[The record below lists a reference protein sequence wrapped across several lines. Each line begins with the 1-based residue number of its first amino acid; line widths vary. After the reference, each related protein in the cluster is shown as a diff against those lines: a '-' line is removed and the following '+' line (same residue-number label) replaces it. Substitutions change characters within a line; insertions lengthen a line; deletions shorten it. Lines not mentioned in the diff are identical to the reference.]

1 MIEYLWIVILG
12 FIVAFFLAFGVG
24 ANDVANSFGTSVGSK
39 VLSLRSACI
48 LASIFELLGAILLAS
63 AIWLGI
69 ATWATLPISGTH
81 SIVGSMLGVA
91 LVTKGW
97 NSIHWFNIL
106 KICSSWVVSPIFS
119 GFVSIFIYWLMQI
132 FILKKVSYSPSLL
145 LFPRF
150 LTRFTA
156 QEKMVEPGLRSLPF
170 FFGMT
175 LSVYLIFVLHGGPE
189 WMHLNDIPL
198 WATVTGS
205 IVFSTI
211 ISVLIWVF
219 WVPRIRNSL
228 LGTTSEPVNEYQ
240 KEPDDPPEVVPVFSP
255 LQKMTAVCGSFAHG
269 ANDVRSP
276 LRHVVAQ
283 QTLCLCV
290 RSNAIGPLISLWLIY
305 QTGLVESTQASPIWI
320 LAYGG
325 LGIIVGLWVWGR
337 RVIKTMGE
345 SLTKITPSRPTYS
358 ASFGLLCT
366 DPVVER
372 VVRSPLTTP
381 VVVNSGFAIEIGSAL
396 TVLFASKLGLPI
408 STTHCKVGSVTC
420 VGILRSPKHF
430 RGVDWKILKQIAL
443 TWILTLPASCGIA
456 ALFMYLSSFL
466 SVFS

>member
-119 GFVSIFIYWLMQI
+119 GFVSILIYWLMQI

-240 KEPDDPPEVVPVFSP
+240 K
-255 LQKMTAVCGSFAHG
+255 
-269 ANDVRSP
+269 
-276 LRHVVAQ
+276 
-283 QTLCLCV
+283 LCLCV